1 MTTKAEIDMSEAAV
15 QRRLE
20 ELRALYKLCM
30 SLKTAGKAADKSSG
44 R

>member
-1 MTTKAEIDMSEAAV
+1 MTTTKPEIDMSEAAV

-30 SLKTAGKAADKSSG
+30 SLKAAGKALATT
-44 R
+44 RR